1 MLADTLKDDI
11 QQAYSRLL
19 ASKGFKPRAC
29 QKQMIAE
36 IARTLAGVAG
46 AGVAGAG
53 AEGGSAHA
61 GEGEAGAAGAG
72 EGHPAP
78 NICVVEAGTGTGK
91 TLAYALAAL
100 PLARALEKKLV
111 IATATVALQEQ
122 IVFRDLPDIR
132 EHSGLDFTFALAK
145 GRRRYLCLAR
155 LEAAGQGQPL
165 NQTLALGAEGEA
177 EARADR
183 EPGKVEPGHQAT
195 REAMAAALAKGQWD
209 GDRDNWQ
216 EAVEEPLWNRLSTD
230 AVQCTGRRC
239 SHYSNCCFYKA
250 REDVHRVDCIV
261 ANHDLALA
269 DLVMGGGALLPPPEE
284 AIYIFDEGH
293 HLPQKAASHFS
304 HFLGFHATR
313 AWLAQLPASLK
324 TAAAD
329 LGLEDIGP
337 KVERQLQEMAQTL
350 ETVAQLLAQFQPE
363 AVPSGRAEEG
373 ARYRFP
379 LGQAPAELVDLART
393 LAQGWERLG
402 GALSQFASQATG
414 EIEKAIGRD
423 REAAE
428 RWAGAL
434 AGAEARLEAGLGLW
448 QSFAEAAPAAAPTAK
463 WLGFVE
469 GGQVAGMEIHL
480 RSCPI
485 SVAEALQDK
494 LWSRCFGGV
503 VTSATLAV
511 AGDFSDFQRRTGL
524 AAESRFL
531 ALPSPFRWQEQ
542 ARLRI
547 PKMAAEPGQ
556 FDDHTR
562 QVAELL
568 PQLLA
573 DDLGALV
580 LFTSW
585 RQLERVH
592 DGLPADFRERVLCQ
606 GQLPKQEMVRRH
618 KAAVDKGEPSCIFG
632 LASFAEGMDFPGAY
646 CTHVVIAKLPFAV
659 PDEPVAATLAEW
671 VERQGGNAFA
681 QISLPEAALRMA
693 QMAGRLLR
701 TETDEGQV
709 TVLDRRL
716 LTKGYGKR
724 LRQALPPCRLVEG

>member
-1 MLADTLKDDI
+1 M
-11 QQAYSRLL
+11 
-19 ASKGFKPRAC
+19 
-29 QKQMIAE
+29 
-36 IARTLAGVAG
+36 
-46 AGVAGAG
+46 
-53 AEGGSAHA
+53 
-61 GEGEAGAAGAG
+61 
-72 EGHPAP
+72 
-78 NICVVEAGTGTGK
+78 VEAGTGTGK

-122 IVFRDLPDIR
+122 IVFRDLPDLR

-155 LEAAGQGQPL
+155 LEAAGRDAPL
-165 NQTLALGAEGEA
+165 NQSLALGEED
-177 EARADR
+177 EEDS
-183 EPGKVEPGHQAT
+183 EPGKAEPDHQAM
-195 REAMAAALAKGQWD
+195 REAMAAALAKGEWD
-209 GDRDNWQ
+209 GDRDGWR
-216 EAVEEPLWNRLSTD
+216 EEVEDRLWNRLSTD

-239 SHYSNCCFYKA
+239 SHYANCCFYKA

-261 ANHDLALA
+261 TNHDLALA
-269 DLVMGGGALLPPPEE
+269 DLALGGGALLPPPQE

-324 TAAAD
+324 TAASD
-329 LGLEDIGP
+329 LGLETIAP
-337 KVERQLQEMAQTL
+337 SVERQVQEMAQTL
-350 ETVAQLLAQFQPE
+350 ETVAQLLAQFQAE
-363 AVPSGRAEEG
+363 ALPSGTAGEA

-379 LGQAPAELVDLART
+379 LGQAPAELADLART
-393 LAQGWERLG
+393 LAQGWQRLG
-402 GALSQFASQATG
+402 GDLAQFASQATG
-414 EIEKAIGRD
+414 EIEKATGTD

-428 RWAGAL
+428 RWASAL
-434 AGAEARLEAGLGLW
+434 SAAVARLGEGLGLW
-448 QSFAEAAPAAAPTAK
+448 RSFAEEAPASAPNAK

-469 GGQVAGMEIHL
+469 GGPAAGMEIHL
-480 RSCPI
+480 HSCPI
-485 SVAEALQDK
+485 SVAEALHDS
-494 LWSRCFGGV
+494 LWSRSFGAV

-511 AGDFSDFQRRTGL
+511 AGDFSDFQRRTGIT
-524 AAESRFL
+524 ADSRFL

-542 ARLRI
+542 ARLHI
-547 PKMAAEPGQ
+547 PKMAADPGQ
-556 FDDHTR
+556 FDEHSR
-562 QVAELL
+562 QVAEML
-568 PQLLA
+568 PALLA

-606 GQLPKQEMVRRH
+606 GQLPKQEIVRRH
-618 KAAVDKGEPSCIFG
+618 KAAVDQGQPSCIFG

-671 VERQGGNAFA
+671 VERQGGNAFQ

-701 TETDEGQV
+701 TEADTGQV

-724 LRQALPPCRLVEG
+724 LLKALPPCRLVEG